1 VSRKRRFAA
10 SHEVS
15 VYCPNEECE
24 AEILVDYYPGSPG
37 QMYGPPE
44 RCYEAEGPYLEA
56 PEACPECGEKI
67 SSKDEDRWILHI
79 EENKRW
85 DDDRY

>member
-1 VSRKRRFAA
+1 VSTKRRWNE

-24 AEILVDYYPGSPG
+24 AEILVDYYPGDPG
-37 QMYGPPE
+37 CTYGPPE
-44 RCYEAEGPYLEA
+44 RCYPPEGAYLEA
-56 PEACPECGEKI
+56 PEACPSCGEKI
-67 SSKDEDRWILHI
+67 TSKDEDRWILHI